1 MIVLAFCWAHV
12 RRDFIKIGRYQKGHR
27 TWALTY
33 TRMIKKIFRQNRKRL
48 KAVTEDEFKVQ
59 QLQLEQNIDA
69 LRKHYE
75 AELNNE
81 KLPEVRRKPLKS
93 LKNHWKGLTVF
104 VDNPE
109 VPMDNNEA
117 ERSFR
122 DVARFRQN
130 CNGVFSEKF
139 GEITAMMLTIFAT
152 LRKSRIS
159 LSRYFKFYLEYVA
172 ANQGDPP
179 QDLTGLCPWDLPES
193 TQERLLDST
202 DVSPKPFNTS

>member
-1 MIVLAFCWAHV
+1 
-12 RRDFIKIGRYQKGHR
+12 
-27 TWALTY
+27 
-33 TRMIKKIFRQNRKRL
+33 MIKRIYRQNRKRM
-48 KAVTEDEFKVQ
+48 KAATEDEFKLQ
-59 QLQLEQNIDA
+59 QLRLNQDIDA
-69 LRKHYE
+69 FRKHYE

-81 KLPEVRRKPLKS
+81 KLPQVRRKPLKS
-93 LKNHWKGLTVF
+93 LKNHWQGLTVF

-152 LRKSRIS
+152 LRKTGLS
-159 LSRYFKFYLEYVA
+159 LSRYLKFYLESVA
-172 ANQGDPP
+172 SNHGAPLKN
-179 QDLTGLCPWDLPES
+179 LTGLCPWDLAES
-193 TQERLLDST
+193 TRKRLLDWP
-202 DVSPKPFNTS
+202 DVPPKPFDTS